1 MPEFRIMALAT
12 FVKISSVN
20 NLSDARYC
28 AGMEVDQL
36 GFIIEEGQEGAISAE
51 DFKEITDWLSGV
63 EFIGELSTIA
73 TTLAQYKIDGIQIQS
88 ADQVEAAL
96 ATGLNVVYTT
106 DTTADANQ
114 VLTNFPKLSYVLLEN
129 DSIEELKQL
138 DNPEQVVI
146 TNGFNA
152 DNVKSIVEEHN
163 LKGIAMK
170 GGDEIRP
177 GYKNFDELADILEAL
192 DTDEYV

>member
-1 MPEFRIMALAT
+1 VPEFRIMALAT